1 MGQALTF
8 SFLGGGGRGIQET
21 LKDGPQ
27 PQVMFVEPW
36 EVSIQHQRWG
46 SVSILTGYWCTLAE
60 HQAHVNEGVNESF
73 CL

>member
-1 MGQALTF
+1 MDQALTF

-36 EVSIQHQRWG
+36 EVAI
-46 SVSILTGYWCTLAE
+46 
-60 HQAHVNEGVNESF
+60 
-73 CL
+73 